1 MIPVAP
7 PIGVADV
14 PGGYLVN
21 LPPQLALVLSLRRAF
36 RKVRAAAEPWTY
48 FVPGPAKRLGEWLAE
63 VELRALTERRRRA
76 WSANDAEWACAIAP
90 APAAEATA
98 AVPSIIS
105 LPKKRTAR
113 PLLELLQHLAAGE
126 ILIAE
131 SGRFHLHPSGRTAPA
146 GVARRAIEQRLIV
159 PNCDGLFG
167 PDCSQSWRAPKQEET
182 DAAAERSGPGRPEAG
197 AEGKADRPSA
207 VRSSAARRPRR
218 SMPTGL
224 QGAPVADRSRR
235 AVPRRSRGVE
245 AEAAR

>member
-14 PGGYLVN
+14 PGGYLVS

-76 WSANDAEWACAIAP
+76 WSANDAEWDGAIAP
-90 APAAEATA
+90 APAAEVTA
-98 AVPSIIS
+98 PIPFIVT

-113 PLLELLQHLAAGE
+113 PVLDLLQRMAAGE
-126 ILIAE
+126 TLIVQD
-131 SGRFHLHPSGRTAPA
+131 GRFRLYPSGRSILV
-146 GVARRAIEQRLIV
+146 GIARRAIEQRLIV

-167 PDCSQSWRAPKQEET
+167 PEWSQSWRAPRQEET
-182 DAAAERSGPGRPEAG
+182 DAAAERSGKDSPEVGSAGKGDRGR
-197 AEGKADRPSA
+197 A
-207 VRSSAARRPRR
+207 VRGTSARRAPGATRPRPQGASLADGGRRAAAR
-218 SMPTGL
+218 
-224 QGAPVADRSRR
+224 Q
-235 AVPRRSRGVE
+235 SRGVG
-245 AEAAR
+245 A

>member
-14 PGGYLVN
+14 PGGYLVS

-76 WSANDAEWACAIAP
+76 WSANDAEWAGAIAP

-98 AVPSIIS
+98 PIPFIVS

-113 PLLELLQHLAAGE
+113 PVLELLQHLAAGE

-131 SGRFHLHPSGRTAPA
+131 SGRFDLHPSGRPIPA

-159 PNCDGLFG
+159 PSCDGLLG
-167 PDCSQSWRAPKQEET
+167 PEWSQSWRAPKQEET
-182 DAAAERSGPGRPEAG
+182 DAAAERSRPDRPEAG
-197 AEGKADRPSA
+197 AAGKADRPSA
-207 VRSSAARRPRR
+207 VRGAATRRPRR

-224 QGAPVADRSRR
+224 QGAAVADGSRR
-235 AVPRRSRGVE
+235 AVPRRNVAGE
-245 AEAAR
+245 A